1 MKFLCICIFLGA
13 SNSALSENLCG
24 FRKAYSFPSNKI
36 PTFWAKAAR
45 NQFLNGTVDLTI
57 FLSVCFAGMA
67 KLTDEELY
75 PTLDEE
81 EFFRKKAEDMAHFAK
96 DYEEK
101 MKKGNFSD
109 YFNSP
114 DSLLLAGVPLCK
126 VWEDQA
132 GQFLGKFSHGKVLMD
147 AFQFGN

>member
-1 MKFLCICIFLGA
+1 M
-13 SNSALSENLCG
+13 
-24 FRKAYSFPSNKI
+24 
-36 PTFWAKAAR
+36 T
-45 NQFLNGTVDLTI
+45 
-57 FLSVCFAGMA
+57 
-67 KLTDEELY
+67 KLTDKELY
-75 PTLDEE
+75 PTKDER

-126 VWEDQA
+126 VWE
-132 GQFLGKFSHGKVLMD
+132 LGGRFQGEFSHGKVLMH